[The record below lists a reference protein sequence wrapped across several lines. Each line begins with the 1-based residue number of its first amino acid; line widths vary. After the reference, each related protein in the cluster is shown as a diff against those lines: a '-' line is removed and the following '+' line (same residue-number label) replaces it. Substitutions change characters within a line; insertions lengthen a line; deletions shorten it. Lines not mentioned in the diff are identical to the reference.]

1 MPWGWTV
8 CSVASRGI
16 AIFGALALAACG
28 SLDMQVPDGFLRLET
43 PGDEIKATTAAG
55 ARLWVREFEDRDCGA
70 LMFWAEAVRNDLVDN
85 RGYVYAG
92 DGEVEDAEGHAGKV
106 QRYSTTAA
114 GEPHG
119 YLIAIFVIE
128 GASTNT
134 IRTAEFT
141 APRATFDAHAAAVE
155 AALRTI
161 E

>member
-1 MPWGWTV
+1 MPWGWSV
-8 CSVASRGI
+8 CFVGSRNLRG
-16 AIFGALALAACG
+16 
-28 SLDMQVPDGFLRLET
+28 PDGFLRLET
-43 PGDEIKATTAAG
+43 GGDELKATTPDG
-55 ARLWVREFEDRDCGA
+55 ARLWVREFDDRDCGTLA
-70 LMFWAEAVRNDLVDN
+70 FWAEAVENDLVEN
-85 RGYVYAG
+85 RGYVRDRGA
-92 DGEVEDAEGHAGKV
+92 EIEDADGHPGRL
-106 QRYSTTAA
+106 QRYSATAA

-128 GASTNT
+128 GVNTNT